1 MCGIAGFIKK
11 NINSSLC
18 KEKIT
23 KMISIIGH
31 RGPDTT
37 RVVIG
42 KSFSFA
48 TARLAIEKLKEGY
61 QPIIHKNKKFI
72 LSFNGEIFN
81 YKDLIQKYS
90 FAKNKIDSEAKLL
103 AELFEL
109 KGVKFISE
117 IKGQFA
123 ISIYNVFE
131 NKLYLFRDRF
141 GIRPL
146 FFKCYK
152 DTFLYSSEIKSIVA
166 FEEKAPETSLMGIA
180 STSLFWSNIGNYT
193 SFEDIFQIPPGSY
206 LIFSNG
212 KFEIKQYWKNP
223 ICLINK
229 NSKNE
234 KNFKYEKFYELIKEA
249 VNRQIFGEVGFS
261 SYLSGGIDSSALAYI
276 LTKIQKSPIDTFS
289 IEFQN
294 KEYDESEAQSRIKSV
309 INSNHYSLKI
319 SNSDIADNFEKVV
332 NHTECHLF
340 RTAPVP
346 MYLLAE
352 NVKANEINF

>member
-48 TARLAIEKLKEGY
+48 TARLSIERLEEGY
-61 QPIIHKNKKFI
+61 QPIIHKNKKCI

-90 FAKNKIDSEAKLL
+90 FAKNKINSEAKLL

-131 NKLYLFRDRF
+131 KKLYLFRDRF

-180 STSLFWSNIGNYT
+180 STSLFWSNIGNHT

-206 LIFSNG
+206 LIFSND

-234 KNFKYEKFYELIKEA
+234 KK
-249 VNRQIFGEVGFS
+249 IFG
-261 SYLSGGIDSSALAYI
+261 
-276 LTKIQKSPIDTFS
+276 
-289 IEFQN
+289 
-294 KEYDESEAQSRIKSV
+294 
-309 INSNHYSLKI
+309 
-319 SNSDIADNFEKVV
+319 
-332 NHTECHLF
+332 
-340 RTAPVP
+340 
-346 MYLLAE
+346 
-352 NVKANEINF
+352 